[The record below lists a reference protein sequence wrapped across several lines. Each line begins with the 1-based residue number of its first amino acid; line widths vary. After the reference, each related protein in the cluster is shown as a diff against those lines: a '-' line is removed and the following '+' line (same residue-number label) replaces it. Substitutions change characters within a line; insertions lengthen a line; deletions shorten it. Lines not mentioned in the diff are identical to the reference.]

1 MNLPAANT
9 LLHPLAFVLLLAA
22 IMAASLACGA
32 DEELPVLEA
41 RAQEINKTVMCPV
54 CPGESIDQSQH
65 PRATAMR
72 AVVDEKLAEGSSND
86 EIRQYFVDR
95 YGPSVL
101 LEPPREGLNWLVWI
115 VPPVGV
121 LAAAIALY
129 LVLRMAVR
137 TPPGSDASAT
147 GVAVLTDTERDDY
160 FLRIE
165 AALASESDGDRPSPK
180 EGESRDTGEAVA
192 G

>member
-1 MNLPAANT
+1 MNSPAANT
-9 LLHPLAFVLLLAA
+9 FLPPLAFAILLAA
-22 IMAASLACGA
+22 IMAASLGCGA

-86 EIRQYFVDR
+86 DIRQYFVDR

-115 VPPVGV
+115 VPPVGL

-137 TPPGSDASAT
+137 TSPGADASAT

-165 AALASESDGDRPSPK
+165 AALASDSDDDRPSPR
-180 EGESRDTGEAVA
+180 EGESRDPGEAVA

>member
-1 MNLPAANT
+1 MNSPAANT
-9 LLHPLAFVLLLAA
+9 LLPPLAFAILLAA

-86 EIRQYFVDR
+86 DIRQYFVDR

-115 VPPVGV
+115 VPPVG
-121 LAAAIALY
+121 LIAAAITLY

-137 TPPGSDASAT
+137 NSPGTDASAT
-147 GVAVLTDTERDDY
+147 GVAALTDTERDDY
-160 FLRIE
+160 FRRIE
-165 AALASESDGDRPSPK
+165 AALASDSDDERPLPK
-180 EGESRDTGEAVA
+180 KGESRDPGEAVA